1 MRSAQICQIGAAGFV
16 FLSIMCSLLA
26 NQTNASLM
34 GKAALGVAV
43 WAPTTDSPEW
53 KQKEKLKTQVDRYF
67 YGGVLFALLGLSLE
81 IARIFADRK
90 PTLTSTTAAQQDAKD
105 S

>member
-1 MRSAQICQIGAAGFV
+1 M
-16 FLSIMCSLLA
+16 FLSIMSSLLA
-26 NQTNASLM
+26 NQANASLM

-43 WAPTTDSPEW
+43 WAPTTDSPKW

-67 YGGVLFALLGLSLE
+67 CGGVIFALLGLSLE
-81 IARIFADRK
+81 IASILADRK
-90 PTLTSTTAAQQDAKD
+90 PTPTSTSVAHQDAND